1 MSDLQESYTY
11 DVPLC
16 DFGDDDN
23 NVDSWF
29 DQVAD
34 VENVPPESALTTE
47 NPESEN
53 IAQAEIVVANK
64 QQSPKTKARRS
75 SKRLSA
81 QQRNRQM
88 AKIRAERKKVTPKQ
102 EHPPMKKQKL
112 SARCKSTDTT
122 INKDL
127 STSVAE
133 GFPRLRAKI
142 PLPATP
148 TVLKRKP
155 FAQKAKNTEEQEL
168 EKVQQLQQ
176 ELAEVLKK
184 NEESFKSAL
193 AGDQPLKKVPIQ
205 ATKPVDFHFH
215 TDDRLKRHPNEQAT
229 EYKQVDF
236 TAELRKHPP
245 SPAGKLVRT
254 VPKPFNLSKSNKRK
268 LEEITTEYTSTAE
281 QVLAFQKRTPQRFH
295 LRSRL
300 REMEGP
306 SPVKQLKARVTLPK
320 TPQLQTKQRHR
331 PTTCKSSAEIESEEL
346 DKLQQYKFKAQELNL
361 KILEGGPI
369 LPKKPPVKEPTKIV
383 GFNLEIEKR
392 IQQREKKDE
401 EEEMFIFHSR
411 PCPTKILH
419 DVVGV
424 PEKKMLPVTMP
435 QSPAFALKNRV
446 RMQSEEPKEEPVP
459 VIKANPMPY
468 FGVPFKPKLVEQKQ
482 VEVCPFSFNDRD
494 QQRMEEKSRKLE
506 ELRNAEPPKFRA
518 QPLPDFDHISL
529 PEKKVKEKTQPEPF
543 KLELDKRGETR
554 HQIWKRQIEEELKQQ
569 KEMSMFKARPNTVT
583 HQEPF
588 VPKKE
593 SRILTESL
601 SGSIVQEGFELATE
615 KRAKERQEFERRLA
629 ELETQKR
636 LMEEED
642 RRRQEEEEK
651 EEISRLR
658 QEVVHKAQP
667 VRKFKPVEVK
677 TSDLPLTVPKSPK
690 FSERFKI

>member
-142 PLPATP
+142 PLPTTP

-346 DKLQQYKFKAQELNL
+346 DKLQQYKFKAQELNP

-369 LPKKPPVKEPTKIV
+369 LPKK
-383 GFNLEIEKR
+383 
-392 IQQREKKDE
+392 
-401 EEEMFIFHSR
+401 
-411 PCPTKILH
+411 
-419 DVVGV
+419 
-424 PEKKMLPVTMP
+424 
-435 QSPAFALKNRV
+435 
-446 RMQSEEPKEEPVP
+446 
-459 VIKANPMPY
+459 
-468 FGVPFKPKLVEQKQ
+468 
-482 VEVCPFSFNDRD
+482 
-494 QQRMEEKSRKLE
+494 
-506 ELRNAEPPKFRA
+506 
-518 QPLPDFDHISL
+518 
-529 PEKKVKEKTQPEPF
+529 
-543 KLELDKRGETR
+543 
-554 HQIWKRQIEEELKQQ
+554 
-569 KEMSMFKARPNTVT
+569 
-583 HQEPF
+583 
-588 VPKKE
+588 
-593 SRILTESL
+593 
-601 SGSIVQEGFELATE
+601 
-615 KRAKERQEFERRLA
+615 
-629 ELETQKR
+629 
-636 LMEEED
+636 
-642 RRRQEEEEK
+642 
-651 EEISRLR
+651 
-658 QEVVHKAQP
+658 
-667 VRKFKPVEVK
+667 
-677 TSDLPLTVPKSPK
+677 TSC
-690 FSERFKI
+690 